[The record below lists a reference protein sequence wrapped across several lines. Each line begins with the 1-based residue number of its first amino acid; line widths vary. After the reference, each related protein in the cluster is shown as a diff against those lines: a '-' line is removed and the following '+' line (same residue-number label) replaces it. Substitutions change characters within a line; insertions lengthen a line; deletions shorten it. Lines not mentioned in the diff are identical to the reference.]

1 MGWWGEEEEKVV
13 VVEEIRGGGSD
24 GPCHLEHV
32 ELHAALDVDL
42 LRLARPHLLRLEHLV
57 LHPRL
62 EALQPAEVREAL
74 DLERARAVEE
84 VRQVEVDDV
93 VPGGE
98 EGGEEG
104 AG

>member
-1 MGWWGEEEEKVV
+1 MGWGEEEEKV

-57 LHPRL
+57 LHPRRHRD
-62 EALQPAEVREAL
+62 QPAEVREA
-74 DLERARAVEE
+74 V
-84 VRQVEVDDV
+84 
-93 VPGGE
+93 
-98 EGGEEG
+98 
-104 AG
+104 